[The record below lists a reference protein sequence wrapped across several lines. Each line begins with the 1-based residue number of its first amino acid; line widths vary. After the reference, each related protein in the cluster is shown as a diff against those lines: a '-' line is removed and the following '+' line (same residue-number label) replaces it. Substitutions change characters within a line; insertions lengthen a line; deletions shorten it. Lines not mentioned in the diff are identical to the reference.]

1 MIFMV
6 MNFLLS
12 VCYVFAFGIIF
23 LLRMIDF
30 WLLNNISSKIKILVN
45 KKYNNYYPKFNIL
58 FINNF
63 GLITLNFRVI

>member
-12 VCYVFAFGIIF
+12 VCYVFAFGINF

-30 WLLNNISSKIKILVN
+30 WLLNNISS
-45 KKYNNYYPKFNIL
+45 
-58 FINNF
+58 
-63 GLITLNFRVI
+63 

>member
-30 WLLNNISSKIKILVN
+30 WLLNNISS
-45 KKYNNYYPKFNIL
+45 
-58 FINNF
+58 
-63 GLITLNFRVI
+63 